1 MTKDT
6 ITRLQATGLLTP
18 LDVYFG
24 RFMGQLAGGEVP
36 ELILAAALASS
47 HTREGH
53 ICLSLPA
60 VAGETLVEGEGG
72 EGAVR
77 CPPLSSWRERLVAT
91 CVVGRAGEYRPL
103 VLDAGNRLYLYR
115 YWEYQERLAEAIR
128 ERVRKV
134 QEGPDSAVLAERLAR
149 LFPEE
154 EPDGINWQ
162 KVAAFTALRRR
173 LCVISGGPGTGKTS
187 TIARILALLVEQSP
201 QRQAIALSAPTG
213 KAAARLQ
220 EAVKEAGE
228 RLDAPPEVKAALP
241 QDASTLH
248 RLLGSV
254 PGSPRFRHTKR
265 NPLPVDAVVVDEASM
280 VDLPLLSKLVQALPS
295 HGRLILLGDRDQL
308 ASVEAGSALGDICD
322 SAGEGGFSRSFGE
335 ELRQVAGYGL
345 EVGEG
350 DDRPRLRD
358 CIIHLKKSYRF
369 GSGSGIGAL
378 CRAINVGDGQVAAGL
393 LGGGH
398 PDLGWRRLPPPER
411 VPGAMRSLVEEGF
424 AEYLQSDEPSE
435 SLRCL
440 EQFRIL
446 CAVREGPYGL
456 VALNRA
462 VEGIL
467 RERGLITSGSPWYR
481 GRPVMITKNDY
492 NLRLF
497 NGDVGVVLPD
507 AAASGQLRVF
517 FLAPEGGMRKLHP
530 LVLPEHETVY
540 ALTVHKSQGS
550 EFDRVLLI
558 LPDTESRVLTRE
570 LIYTGI
576 SRARARVDIWGN
588 EAVFRNA
595 VSRRIERTSGLQD
608 ALREA

>member
-1 MTKDT
+1 MTMDT
-6 ITRLQATGLLTP
+6 LTRLHAAGILTP
-18 LDVYFG
+18 LDVHFG
-24 RFMGQLAGGEVP
+24 RFMGKLAGGEVP

-47 HTREGH
+47 HTRQGH
-53 ICLSLPA
+53 ICLSLPV
-60 VAGETLVEGEGG
+60 VAGKTLGEGEGG
-72 EGAVR
+72 EGQVR
-77 CPPLSSWRERLVAT
+77 CPPLSSWCERLVAT
-91 CVVGRAGEYRPL
+91 AVVGRPGEYRPL
-103 VLDAGNRLYLYR
+103 VLDDGNRLYLYR
-115 YWEYQERLAEAIR
+115 YWEYQERLAEAIKQR
-128 ERVRKV
+128 VGNIEER
-134 QEGPDSAVLAERLAR
+134 PDMAALARRLAR

-154 EPDGINWQ
+154 EADGTDWQ
-162 KVAAFTALRRR
+162 KVAAFTAVRRR
-173 LCVISGGPGTGKTS
+173 LCVISGGPGTGKTA
-187 TIARILALLVEQSP
+187 TVARILALLVEES
-201 QRQAIALSAPTG
+201 QRRPAIALAAPTG

-220 EAVKEAGE
+220 GAVKEAGE
-228 RLDAPPEVKAALP
+228 RLNAPQEVRAALP

-254 PGSPRFRHTKR
+254 SSSPRFRHTSR

-280 VDLPLLSKLVQALPS
+280 VDLPLLSKLVQTLPS
-295 HGRLILLGDRDQL
+295 QARLILLGDRDQL

-335 ELRQVAGYGL
+335 ELRQAAGYGL
-345 EVGEG
+345 EVGGG
-350 DDRPRLRD
+350 DDRPGLRD
-358 CIIHLKKSYRF
+358 CIVHLRKSYRF
-369 GSGSGIGAL
+369 GTASGIGAL
-378 CRAINVGDGQVAAGL
+378 CRAVNAGDGHGAAGL
-393 LGGGH
+393 LGGAH
-398 PDLGWRRLPPPER
+398 PDLGWRRLPPPAR
-411 VPGAMRSLVEEGF
+411 LPGAMRSLVEEGF
-424 AEYLQSDEPSE
+424 AGYLQHDDPSE
-435 SLRCL
+435 SFRCL
-440 EQFRIL
+440 ERFRVL

-467 RERGLITSGSPWYR
+467 RERRLIASGGSWYR

-507 AAASGQLRVF
+507 PAAGGQLRVF
-517 FLAPEGGMRKLHP
+517 FLAPEGTVRKFHP

-540 ALTVHKSQGS
+540 AVTVHKSQGS
-550 EFDRVLLI
+550 EFDRVLFL

>member
-1 MTKDT
+1 
-6 ITRLQATGLLTP
+6 
-18 LDVYFG
+18 
-24 RFMGQLAGGEVP
+24 
-36 ELILAAALASS
+36 
-47 HTREGH
+47 
-53 ICLSLPA
+53 
-60 VAGETLVEGEGG
+60 
-72 EGAVR
+72 
-77 CPPLSSWRERLVAT
+77 
-91 CVVGRAGEYRPL
+91 VVGRAGEYRPL
-103 VLDAGNRLYLYR
+103 VLDDGNRLYLYR
-115 YWEYQERLAEAIR
+115 YWEYQERLAAAIR
-128 ERVRKV
+128 QRVSKV
-134 QEGPDSAVLAERLAR
+134 EACPDMAVVAKRLAR

-187 TIARILALLVEQSP
+187 TVARILAFLVEQAP
-201 QRQAIALSAPTG
+201 QRLAIALGAPTG

-228 RLDAPPEVKAALP
+228 RLDVPPEVKAALP

-254 PGSPRFRHTKR
+254 PGSPRFRHTSE

-295 HGRLILLGDRDQL
+295 QGRLILLGDRDQL

-335 ELRQVAGYGL
+335 DLRQVAGYGL

-350 DDRPRLRD
+350 DDRPLLRE
-358 CIIHLKKSYRF
+358 CIIHLTKSYRF

-378 CRAINVGDGQVAAGL
+378 CRAVNAGDGHAAVGL
-393 LGGGH
+393 LSGAH
-398 PDLGWRRLPPPER
+398 PDLGWRRLPPPEKL
-411 VPGAMRSLVEEGF
+411 PGAMRGLVEEGF
-424 AEYLQSDEPSE
+424 TEYLQSDDPSE
-435 SLRCL
+435 SFRCF
-440 EQFRIL
+440 ERFRIL
-446 CAVREGPYGL
+446 CALREGPYGL

-467 RERGLITSGSPWYR
+467 RERGLIASGGPWYR

-507 AAASGQLRVF
+507 PAASGELRVF
-517 FLAPEGGMRKLHP
+517 FLAPEGRVRKLHP
-530 LVLPEHETVY
+530 LVLPQHETVY

-558 LPDTESRVLTRE
+558 LPDTESRILTRE
-570 LIYTGI
+570 LVYTAI
-576 SRARARVDIWGN
+576 SRARARVDVWGN

-608 ALREA
+608 ALRQA

>member
-1 MTKDT
+1 MSSNDMLA
-6 ITRLQATGLLTP
+6 RLQATGLLTP
-18 LDVYFG
+18 LDVHFG
-24 RFMGQLAGGEVP
+24 RFMGQLAGEEVP

-60 VAGETLVEGEGG
+60 VAEETLV

-77 CPPLSSWRERLVAT
+77 CPPLSNWCKRLAT
-91 CVVGRAGEYRPL
+91 TSVVGRAGDYRPL
-103 VLDAGNRLYLYR
+103 VLDDENRLYLYR
-115 YWEYQERLAEAIR
+115 YWEYQERLAQAIR
-128 ERVRKV
+128 QRVSKV
-134 QEGPDSAVLAERLAR
+134 EEGSDMAVLAQRLAR

-187 TIARILALLVEQSP
+187 TVARILALLVEQALQTP
-201 QRQAIALSAPTG
+201 AIALSAPTG
-213 KAAARLQ
+213 KGAARLQ

-228 RLDAPPEVKAALP
+228 RLDASAAVKAALP
-241 QDASTLH
+241 QAASTLH
-248 RLLGSV
+248 RLLGSI
-254 PGSPRFRHTKR
+254 PGSPRFRYTSR
-265 NPLPVDAVVVDEASM
+265 NPLPFDTVVVDEASM

-308 ASVEAGSALGDICD
+308 ASVEAGSALADICD
-322 SAGEGGFSRSFGE
+322 SGGEGGFSRGFGE
-335 ELRQVAGYGL
+335 ELRRVAGYSL
-345 EVGEG
+345 EVREG

-358 CIIHLKKSYRF
+358 CIVQLTKSYRF
-369 GSGSGIGAL
+369 GSGSGIGGL
-378 CRAINVGDGQVAAGL
+378 CRAVNAGNGDAAAGL
-393 LGGGH
+393 LGGAH
-398 PDLGWRRLPPPER
+398 PDLGWRPLPPPAR
-411 VPGAMRSLVEEGF
+411 LPGAMRSLVEKGF
-424 AEYLQSDEPSE
+424 KEYLQSDDPAECF
-435 SLRCL
+435 RGL
-440 EQFRIL
+440 ERFRIL

-456 VALNRA
+456 VTLNRA

-467 RERGLITSGSPWYR
+467 RERGLIASGSPWYR
-481 GRPVMITKNDY
+481 GRPVLITKNDY

-507 AAASGQLRVF
+507 PAAGGQLRVF
-517 FLAPEGGMRKLHP
+517 FLAPEGRLRKLHP

-576 SRARARVDIWGN
+576 SRARARVDIWAK

-608 ALREA
+608 ALRGT